1 MAAAVQRSLVSRD
14 VAQFAALPSKAKPLS
29 RVHTRAARIPAVKC
43 TYDTESSRKEETVS
57 FREFGRSLLAATAVM
72 CGAADLLF
80 MPPEAMADLNKF
92 EANVRGEF
100 GIGSAAQYGAA
111 DLRYE
116 DRLSFHPPLFWTQ
129 SCIYHVTCSSTSLT
143 FVFFH
148 LSHPVH
154 RAGQPFT
161 RTKTSGSVNLPQ
173 HGIIIPSSLPFI
185 MLFYVSPPHS
195 WCTS

>member
-116 DRLSFHPPLFWTQ
+116 DRLSFHPPFVLDPELRL
-129 SCIYHVTCSSTSLT
+129 SCHVFINLTHVRFLPLVTPGSSCRAT
-143 FVFFH
+143 
-148 LSHPVH
+148 VH
-154 RAGQPFT
+154 KNENFR
-161 RTKTSGSVNLPQ
+161 
-173 HGIIIPSSLPFI
+173 
-185 MLFYVSPPHS
+185 
-195 WCTS
+195 